1 MIKAEICCE
10 QKQQITQFFSSPTLM
25 LDIGVIEIYQK
36 FPVLNFGLK
45 YSLDKMKVF
54 ELLFTL
60 YFLFKFVRYS

>member
-1 MIKAEICCE
+1 
-10 QKQQITQFFSSPTLM
+10 M